1 MQQEEDLVLKP
12 KKRDGSLVVDESPIP
27 VKPAKT
33 KIKKMRSSS
42 NLITVGLLKEEN

>member
-12 KKRDGSLVVDESPIP
+12 KKRDESLVVEESPVI

-33 KIKKMRSSS
+33 KMKKMRSSA
-42 NLITVGLLKEEN
+42 NLITKGLLKEAN